1 MSISGG
7 DQAAII
13 GVGSAVVLVLA
24 GGLVKAASLR
34 GDMNQKWSSRID
46 LAAVALDEK
55 TVFELKQLR
64 DEIDTV
70 MPADDALFEPGQAI
84 ADPSPL
90 SARVEKTAKFYR
102 ARVRMEKDLR
112 RLVGLGRVAVGALT
126 GLIIAVLFLTL
137 HYAELSGWRWM
148 RWAGFGLGTV
158 ATVILIAVGLVY
170 TVCVDQLSS
179 SEILAESASQAGTG
193 SNPP

>member
-1 MSISGG
+1 LSISGG